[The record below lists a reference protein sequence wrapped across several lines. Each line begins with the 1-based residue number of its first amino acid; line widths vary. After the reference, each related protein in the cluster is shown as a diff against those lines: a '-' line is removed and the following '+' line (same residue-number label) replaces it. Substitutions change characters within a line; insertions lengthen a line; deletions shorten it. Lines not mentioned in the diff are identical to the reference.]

1 MTVQDGWKSRMQ
13 LNHTFLDAY
22 WQQNDCQGVRD
33 GGLSEKPDER
43 CDILLFY
50 VKQPIDTDGSIPIN
64 AKKVYSRMI
73 IDGTNNRSWWIFT
86 PKNAMDDRT
95 LVDYPCR
102 KMSSHDECFLRIQVK
117 DMNLDDYRWNKRLI
131 MIDVYS

>member
-1 MTVQDGWKSRMQ
+1 MDGCW
-13 LNHTFLDAY
+13 LNKWLPKMVG
-22 WQQNDCQGVRD
+22 NQGCNQIIRFWMLTDNKTTVRD
-33 GGLSEKPDER
+33 GALSEKPDER

-73 IDGTNNRSWWIFT
+73 IDGTTNRSWWVFT
-86 PKNAMDDRT
+86 QKNAMDDRT

-102 KMSSHDECFLRIQVK
+102 KRAVMTNAF
-117 DMNLDDYRWNKRLI
+117 
-131 MIDVYS
+131 